1 METVKG
7 YMNHERGTLEAVT
20 KARAAIMSAK
30 TPQESMDADNM
41 LTGALKT
48 LFAVAESYPD
58 LKANQNFLQLQDELT
73 HTEDKIAYSRQ
84 HFNDSVLNVQQHYR
98 DLPRKYL
105 CQHDGEE
112 STRNAANP
120 GSIKRSTQS
129 IILRSLSLFDTMEQQ
144 PRLIEDHIRKN
155 KRDTVVICMFMVIL
169 LFSVIFAIGLLLG
182 APPILTMMHWVTD
195 CVVLYFYYLFV
206 FRAKRDFSSRS
217 TTSKPTESRRKN
229 PYLQSRGDVACRRI
243 TNTKS
248 LCAGYSPDINAFAT
262 GHKPSDSIICATTG
276 ALQQLNTDELEGV
289 IGHEMSHIRNRDI
302 LVMTVTV
309 GVVGAIALLAEIALR
324 MLFWGGAGR
333 GGGKKGEGNIIIV
346 VIAIIFIILAPIFS
360 RLTYLAISRK
370 REYLADADGAY
381 LTRNPEGLAKALEKI
396 KADFPDDPK
405 GSKTV
410 APLYI
415 ANPFKRALRESI
427 WSTHPPIDERIRRL
441 RSM

>member
-1 METVKG
+1 
-7 YMNHERGTLEAVT
+7 
-20 KARAAIMSAK
+20 
-30 TPQESMDADNM
+30 
-41 LTGALKT
+41 
-48 LFAVAESYPD
+48 
-58 LKANQNFLQLQDELT
+58 
-73 HTEDKIAYSRQ
+73 
-84 HFNDSVLNVQQHYR
+84 
-98 DLPRKYL
+98 
-105 CQHDGEE
+105 
-112 STRNAANP
+112 
-120 GSIKRSTQS
+120 
-129 IILRSLSLFDTMEQQ
+129 MEQQ
-144 PRLIEDHIRKN
+144 PRLMEDHIRKN

-169 LFSVIFAIGLLLG
+169 LFSVIFLVGLVLG
-182 APPILTMMHWVTD
+182 APPVLTMMIG
-195 CVVLYFYYLFV
+195 LPIALFYIFITYS
-206 FRAKRDFSSRS
+206 FSVQSVISAAGARPANPQNREE
-217 TTSKPTESRRKN
+217 KILIYKVEEMALAAGLPTPKVYVQESR
-229 PYLQSRGDVACRRI
+229 
-243 TNTKS
+243 
-248 LCAGYSPDINAFAT
+248 DINAFAT
-262 GHKPSDSIICATTG
+262 GHNPGDSIICATTG
-276 ALQQLNTDELEGV
+276 TLQQLNTAELEGV

-324 MLFWGGAGR
+324 MLLWGGAGR
-333 GGGKKGEGNIIIV
+333 GGGKKGEGNIIII

-415 ANPFKRALRESI
+415 TNPFKRALRDSI